1 VPSMN
6 SIDKRIP
13 LISHQDVDAAIAAGF
28 VAAVVVVLLQMPSL
42 SIFQIWITCIH
53 IVQQS
58 SLVCL
63 LNIFDILAREGLLIL
78 LWLFVVVVIVV
89 VVVVIVVMVV
99 SRLHFFLYR
108 GELSGFS

>member
-1 VPSMN
+1 MN

-13 LISHQDVDAAIAAGF
+13 LISHQVVDAAIAAGF

-42 SIFQIWITCIH
+42 SIFQIWVTCIH

-63 LNIFDILAREGLLIL
+63 LNIFDILSEKRTSNSSLVVCSRSHRCCGSSSDSGDGCFTSP
-78 LWLFVVVVIVV
+78 LFPIQ
-89 VVVVIVVMVV
+89 
-99 SRLHFFLYR
+99 R
-108 GELSGFS
+108 